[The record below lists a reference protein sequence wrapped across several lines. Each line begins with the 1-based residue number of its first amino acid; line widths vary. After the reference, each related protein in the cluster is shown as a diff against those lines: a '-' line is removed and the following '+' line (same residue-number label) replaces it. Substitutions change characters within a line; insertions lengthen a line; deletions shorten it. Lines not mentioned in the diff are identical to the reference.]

1 MSELDEVVNNAEKEG
16 PFGPVE
22 RQVCNLL
29 GDRNHNSFQVI
40 EQEFPNRPYV
50 SLGDAIRASDYEAVV
65 PFLRSDRFDVADR
78 GDHSR
83 TFVCHFKNCALKFKF
98 RYLHE
103 VSLSKMTSSQM
114 CSVARELINK
124 GVSVNASDDRRE
136 TPLHYAA
143 KVSRSTV
150 PIKPTHLT

>member
-16 PFGPVE
+16 PFRPVE
-22 RQVCNLL
+22 RQVFNMVR
-29 GDRNHNSFQVI
+29 DRDDNFQVI

-83 TFVCHFKNCALKFKF
+83 TFVFHFKNCEFKLRF

-150 PIKPTHLT
+150 PTKHT